1 MPKES
6 DRQKNTQ
13 REIRAFL
20 EGLSDFIIAEDE
32 EELDGF
38 DDPFVTA
45 EQKQRDSQI
54 TKLLTAYVKGY
65 ENKSESSKVC
75 RFAILFSC
83 LAIVIFFA
91 GVLAIVVIRALST
104 KVVFCTSQIIGF
116 VTACVSF
123 ISLIIGLLTIITK
136 YFFPEDDEKYITKI
150 VETIQKNDLE
160 NKRENA
166 KNPKDEHS

>member
-1 MPKES
+1 MSYKNDRLQLEIES
-6 DRQKNTQ
+6 LLNSFSEAKDEKG
-13 REIRAFL
+13 L
-20 EGLSDFIIAEDE
+20 E
-32 EELDGF
+32 GF

-54 TKLLTAYVKGY
+54 TKLLTAYVGSY
-65 ENKSESSKVC
+65 ENKANSSKIC
-75 RFAILFSC
+75 RFAILVSC
-83 LAIVIFFA
+83 LLIVIFFA
-91 GVLAIVVIRALST
+91 VVLAIIVINALNAD
-104 KVVFCTSQIIGF
+104 VVFCTSQIVGF

-150 VETIQKNDLE
+150 VETIQQNDLE

-166 KNPKDEHS
+166 KNTKDE